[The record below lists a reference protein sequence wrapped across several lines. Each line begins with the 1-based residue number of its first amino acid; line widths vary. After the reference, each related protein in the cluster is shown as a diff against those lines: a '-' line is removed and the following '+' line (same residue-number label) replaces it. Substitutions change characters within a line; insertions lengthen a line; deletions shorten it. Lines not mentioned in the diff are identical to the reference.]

1 MLAWVVIDRTHSRQ
15 FLPRSSSLRTLC
27 LCVEF
32 SDSFRPTSVV
42 STAYALSLTTAA
54 PQPLCNQSVTHSFYL
69 DGGYTPLWRCP
80 TTAIPSSAYPLLPI
94 SFIFN
99 LVRTLLYFFAL
110 AQKSTRFFSSDSAL
124 FAKKRGEGVSQRSA
138 SSCGVL
144 GNSAWSKWAT
154 LSAPRHASHESPVT
168 SHQARTGVS
177 QNRPKMEGLS
187 LCVSAFDLE
196 SLAESAELE
205 LAMVFVLGRLVRP
218 HHGLR

>member
-15 FLPRSSSLRTLC
+15 FLPKSSSLRTLR

-32 SDSFRPTSVV
+32 SDSFHPTSVV

-124 FAKKRGEGVSQRSA
+124 FAKKRGGGYLSDPQ
-138 SSCGVL
+138 VL
-144 GNSAWSKWAT
+144 AVFLEIQPGQSGQ
-154 LSAPRHASHESPVT
+154 LSPLHGTPVT

-177 QNRPKMEGLS
+177 QNQPKMKGLS

-205 LAMVFVLGRLVRP
+205 LAMMFVLGRLVRP